1 MSVKFCI
8 VSGAV
13 RMPSTCRMNAQTKL
27 ADTPVRLGAIGMGP
41 QYKTFPTKYL
51 WELIKVFEKKTDDTP
66 NIWKCR
72 IVVALASV
80 ESVFCISFIP
90 TDPFLPQTLLVMRM
104 KDVDAT
110 AESYPVFCFDFAA
123 YKLML
128 PQDRVDQVFDLS
140 KLSIEE
146 TLGQFDHSLTPI
158 FKKVLGYLQQ
168 EEKLKGMA
176 LTLKN
181 QEEGLHTS
189 IWFKG

>member
-1 MSVKFCI
+1 MSNDVPDIWRGRIIC
-8 VSGAV
+8 
-13 RMPSTCRMNAQTKL
+13 TL
-27 ADTPVRLGAIGMGP
+27 API
-41 QYKTFPTKYL
+41 
-51 WELIKVFEKKTDDTP
+51 
-66 NIWKCR
+66 
-72 IVVALASV
+72 

-90 TDPFLPQTLLVMRM
+90 ADPFIPQTLLVMRM

-110 AESYPVFCFDFAA
+110 AESYPVFCFDLPA
-123 YKLML
+123 YKFML
-128 PQDRVDQVFDLS
+128 PQKRADQVFDIS
-140 KLSIEE
+140 KLSIDE